1 MFSWCWHRHVYIEMF
16 KCCLYSVTNEVM
28 SFDYGTSIK
37 LNLPWLQSLGKCGSA
52 SYIGIKRMGELD
64 ARPFYNAVNRKYS
77 EKEASDKAA
86 ELCLMWVD
94 HLRDHSWHPFKTVMG
109 EDGKTVVCI
118 QYSSTSIKFLS
129 FLSF

>member
-1 MFSWCWHRHVYIEMF
+1 
-16 KCCLYSVTNEVM
+16 
-28 SFDYGTSIK
+28 
-37 LNLPWLQSLGKCGSA
+37 
-52 SYIGIKRMGELD
+52 MGELD
-64 ARPFYNAVNRKYS
+64 ARPFHNAVNRKYS

-94 HLRDHSWHPFKTVMG
+94 HPRDHSWRPFKTVMG